1 MSNLERKPFYQS
13 TVFQV
18 VTLMYISPAAIMYFG
33 GSITA
38 TDMMEALKWG
48 VGMYMAK
55 EVVAKGSEAYRD
67 SQ

>member
-18 VTLMYISPAAIMYFG
+18 VTLMYMAPAAIMYLG

-38 TDMMEALKWG
+38 ASMLEALKWG

-55 EVVAKGSEAYRD
+55 EVAAKSAEAYRD

>member
-1 MSNLERKPFYQS
+1 
-13 TVFQV
+13 
-18 VTLMYISPAAIMYFG
+18 MYISPAAIMYFG